1 MICLFVF
8 PLPLLLGHW
17 AITAD
22 NTTQRDNLTKTTICN
37 KKQLAEEMSHQVV
50 AYHVILELAMPQQA
64 EETISIDSHPSPL
77 SNLAEAKPKETDED

>member
-1 MICLFVF
+1 
-8 PLPLLLGHW
+8 
-17 AITAD
+17 
-22 NTTQRDNLTKTTICN
+22 
-37 KKQLAEEMSHQVV
+37 MSHQVV